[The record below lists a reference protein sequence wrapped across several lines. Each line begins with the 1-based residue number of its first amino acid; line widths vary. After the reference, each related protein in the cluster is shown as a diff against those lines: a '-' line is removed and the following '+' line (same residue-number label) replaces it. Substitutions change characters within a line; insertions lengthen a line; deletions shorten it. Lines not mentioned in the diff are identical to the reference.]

1 MRLEGMKGV
10 RKKKDALNRVL
21 DALSV
26 ALSMDTQF
34 RKYRRALNKHR
45 VEHTPRQTLDGGP
58 RGRAENTGH

>member
-1 MRLEGMKGV
+1 MRLLGLKGV

-21 DALSV
+21 DSLSV

-45 VEHTPRQTLDGGP
+45 AEHTPRQTLDGGP